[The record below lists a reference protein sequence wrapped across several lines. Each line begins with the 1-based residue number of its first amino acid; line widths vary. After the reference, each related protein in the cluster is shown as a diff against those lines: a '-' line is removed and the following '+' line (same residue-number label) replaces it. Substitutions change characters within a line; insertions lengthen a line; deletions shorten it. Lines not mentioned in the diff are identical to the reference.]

1 MVLLPFFLFCMELGV
16 TITIEKDANVDERR
30 KDIKRIREKDQK
42 TNTCPLFGQKKKK
55 PLALCGYL
63 LCYVKSQINMK
74 TSYVGINYQAKKKL
88 IRKVIFRNIFNL
100 FL

>member
-1 MVLLPFFLFCMELGV
+1 MELGV

-55 PLALCGYL
+55 TTCPMWLLAMLC
-63 LCYVKSQINMK
+63 
-74 TSYVGINYQAKKKL
+74 
-88 IRKVIFRNIFNL
+88 
-100 FL
+100 